1 MKKLAPDV
9 GDLGGGA
16 SFDLF
21 AGEPDGGEVG
31 GDGAEVAEESASA
44 CVWFIF
50 GPPGGPPP
58 LTTVQRQLGLELTTL
73 VNFVQQVAV
82 GVDEFPLTKSRHGV
96 IVIRTTL
103 QFESATVRANSAVTV
118 TITIARPGS
127 KVTFLDAV
135 RWIVGYMGTGLYGL
149 CCGV

>member
-1 MKKLAPDV
+1 MKTLAPDV
-9 GDLGGGA
+9 GGLGGGV

-21 AGEPDGGEVG
+21 AGEADGGGVG
-31 GDGAEVAEESASA
+31 GDGAEVAEGTVTLQCLESASA

-50 GPPGGPPP
+50 GDPGGPPP

-73 VNFVQQVAV
+73 VNFVQQVSV

-118 TITIARPGS
+118 TIAITRPGS

-135 RWIVGYMGTGLYGL
+135 
-149 CCGV
+149 